1 MREIDDNLELL
12 RFELKFLEDGGYGR
26 SPRTPW
32 RPSYVFEDS
41 PTCLNFDDAS
51 RPHPCNECFLM
62 RFVPKDRQE
71 EGVPCRFIPLTE
83 KGETVEDFYR
93 CGTQIEMEEALKS
106 WLRKEIS
113 RIEAQQMS
121 RLQPSNPRLPEALRN
136 WKASFS

>member
-1 MREIDDNLELL
+1 MAEIDDILELL

-51 RPHPCNECFLM
+51 RPYPCNECFLM
-62 RFVPKDRQE
+62 QFVPKERQE
-71 EGVPCRFIPLTE
+71 EGVPCRFIPLTA

-93 CGTQIEMEEALKS
+93 SGTQIAMEGALKS

-121 RLQPSNPRLPEALRN
+121 RLQPSNSRHA
-136 WKASFS
+136 